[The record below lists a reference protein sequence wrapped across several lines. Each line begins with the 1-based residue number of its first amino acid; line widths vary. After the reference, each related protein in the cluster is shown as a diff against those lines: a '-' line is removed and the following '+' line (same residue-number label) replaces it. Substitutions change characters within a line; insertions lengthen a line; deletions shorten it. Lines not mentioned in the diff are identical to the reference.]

1 MTTKLTKNTILEWFG
16 VLTAILY
23 SMLIALNIGAEFIG
37 FLLLLISAISIA
49 IWSYRNN
56 FKGML
61 LLQLFYASAGL
72 IGMVRWL

>member
-1 MTTKLTKNTILEWFG
+1 MITKLTKNTILEWFG

-49 IWSYRNN
+49 IWSYKNN